1 MKSFFG
7 VVFYPVLES
16 FWIRHPLLRLLAS
29 PGLLWRTVSLGLKS
43 IWLNRLRS
51 LLTALGVIFG
61 VASVIAMLAIGEGAS
76 HEAQEQIR
84 KLGSQNIII
93 ESLRPPDG
101 QGSAAESRSLVI
113 NYGITLRDVQQI
125 RQTVPGIEMV
135 VPSRFIS
142 ENIWNFDR
150 SVDGRIVG
158 ALPVYPSTR
167 NRRMLQGRFFTDME
181 MDAKMPVCV
190 VNEHAAKALFPLSTP
205 MGKALRVKGFY
216 YKVLGVIEN
225 EQGGVA
231 ASPSGQGGNKASAA
245 DAQVFIPYA
254 TLMDQY
260 GETFFRYRSGGFEAE
275 KVEFHEAVVRVGNL
289 AAVESRAEAIRQVL
303 RSNHTKEDWRVVVP
317 VELLR
322 QAERTKRI
330 FSIVLGSIAAISL
343 VVGGIGIMNIMLAS
357 VTERTREIGIRR
369 AMGARQSDIVLQ
381 FLIETVLLSGAGGL
395 LGVVLGVVIPVAVE
409 RLAGV
414 TTVIKIWSPVL
425 AFLISVLTG
434 IAFGIYPARRAARMK
449 PVEALRHE

>member
-1 MKSFFG
+1 
-7 VVFYPVLES
+7 
-16 FWIRHPLLRLLAS
+16 
-29 PGLLWRTVSLGLKS
+29 
-43 IWLNRLRS
+43 
-51 LLTALGVIFG
+51 
-61 VASVIAMLAIGEGAS
+61 MLAIGEGAS

-84 KLGSQNIII
+84 RLGSQNIIL
-93 ESLRPPDG
+93 ESIRPPDG

-113 NYGITLRDVQQI
+113 SYGITLRDVQQI

-135 VPSRFIS
+135 VPSRFVA

-158 ALPVYPSTR
+158 ALPIYPQTR
-167 NRRMLQGRFFTDME
+167 NRKMLRGRFFTDME
-181 MDAKMPVCV
+181 MESKLPVCV
-190 VNEHAAKALFPLSTP
+190 VNEHAAAKLFPLSSP
-205 MGKALRVKGFY
+205 EGKALRVKGFY

-225 EQGGVA
+225 EQGRIA
-231 ASPSGQGGNKASAA
+231 AAGDSSGGNSATAA
-245 DAQVFIPYA
+245 DAQIYIPYS
-254 TLMDQY
+254 TLMDQF
-260 GETFFRYRSGGFEAE
+260 GETFFRYRSGSFEAE
-275 KVEFHEAVVRVGNL
+275 KVEFHEAVIRV
-289 AAVESRAEAIRQVL
+289 ADVKAVEGRADAIRQIL
-303 RSNHTKEDWRVVVP
+303 RSNHPKEDWRVVVP

-343 VVGGIGIMNIMLAS
+343 IVGGIGIMNIMLAS

-369 AMGARQSDIVLQ
+369 AMGARQSDIVIQ

-395 LGVVLGVVIPVAVE
+395 MGVALGVLIPVLVE
-409 RLAGV
+409 RFAGV
-414 TTVIKIWSPVL
+414 TTVVKFWSPVL
-425 AFLISVLTG
+425 AFLISVVTG